1 MPRHKDQAGPQDE
14 VLRNDALRAALT
26 AALGG
31 RPAAVQDLLA
41 RLGRGDSPRPNLR
54 LAAAFG
60 AELASTEVA
69 PEAVFRLLELLGD
82 ADADAEEPGVF
93 LPVAAAHGWVAM
105 ILAGRDQGRGWAA
118 LAALAADGRTP
129 VRLGA
134 LDALASFAAR
144 REGRRADALMTRALH
159 WLDEEDR
166 EVRFGAAA
174 VVVEVFGAPAA
185 LAALADP
192 DALLDYLSRAIDT
205 IADAPRAAERSDARR
220 RLLLA
225 LPRTLATVV
234 SNLSRAD
241 LGGSWLEAQC
251 ARARHPDV
259 REALSNTLVRFAS
272 RGADAPAE
280 VVQRLR
286 IALEGSAKPPR
297 DPTRRRP
304 GAARGKA
311 SRRVR

>member
-1 MPRHKDQAGPQDE
+1 MSPSPPNDG
-14 VLRNDALRAALT
+14 LRNEALRAAL
-26 AALGG
+26 AGALAG
-31 RPAAVQDLLA
+31 RPATLQDLLA
-41 RLGRGDSPRPNLR
+41 RLGRADSPRPNLR

-60 AELASTEVA
+60 AELAATTVA
-69 PEAVFRLLELLGD
+69 PDAVLRLLAQLGEAD
-82 ADADAEEPGVF
+82 ADADKPAVF

-105 ILAGRDQGRGWAA
+105 ILAGRDQGRGWPA
-118 LAALAADGRTP
+118 LADLAADARTP

-134 LDALASFAAR
+134 LDALTAFAAR
-144 REGRRADALMTRALH
+144 REGRRADVLVSRATD
-159 WLDEEDR
+159 WLEHQDR
-166 EVRFGAAA
+166 EVQFGAAA
-174 VVVEVFGAPAA
+174 VVVEVFGDLQS
-185 LAALADP
+185 LAALQDP
-192 DALLDYLSRAIDT
+192 AALLDYLSRTIDAV
-205 IADAPRAAERSDARR
+205 ADAPRAAERSDARR

-225 LPRTLATVV
+225 LPRTLAAVV
-234 SNLSRAD
+234 SAITRGDMGAT
-241 LGGSWLEAQC
+241 WLESEC

-272 RGADAPAE
+272 RDADAGAV